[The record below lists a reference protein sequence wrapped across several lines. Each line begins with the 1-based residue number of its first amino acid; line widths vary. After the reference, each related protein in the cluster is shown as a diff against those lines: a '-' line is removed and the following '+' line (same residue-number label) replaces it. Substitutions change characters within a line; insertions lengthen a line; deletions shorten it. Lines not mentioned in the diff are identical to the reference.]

1 MLAAAARAFGELS
14 TPDFR
19 AVLFR
24 SLGLT
29 IALLVAVMVV
39 LQALF
44 ATLVVLP
51 GWLETAIQIIG
62 GLGLLIGS
70 VFLLAPITS
79 LIAGLYL
86 DDIAGEVERRTYPN
100 DPPGAELPILGSIW
114 IALKFTIVV
123 VLVNVLVLVML
134 LLPGVNVIAFFV
146 ANGYLLGREYFEL
159 AALRHLPAK
168 QVKALRKAH
177 RGRIFLSGLVIA
189 AMLAVPILNLLTPLF
204 ATAFMV
210 HTFKDLMAKR
220 ARRAARAGNTVSLG

>member
-1 MLAAAARAFGELS
+1 MLAAAIHAFRELF
-14 TPDFR
+14 TPQFR
-19 AVLFR
+19 AVLLR

-39 LQALF
+39 LQAMF

-70 VFLLAPITS
+70 VFLVAPITS

-86 DDIAGEVERRTYPN
+86 DRIASVVERRGYPN
-100 DPPGAELPILGSIW
+100 DPPGTELPALDSIW
-114 IALKFTIVV
+114 IALKFTLVV
-123 VLVNVLVLVML
+123 VLVNILVLVML
-134 LLPGVNVIAFFV
+134 LLPGVNVIAFFA

-159 AALRHLPAK
+159 AALRHLPPK

-177 RGRIFLSGLVIA
+177 RGRIFVSGLLIA
-189 AMLAVPILNLLTPLF
+189 AMIAVPVLNLLTPLF

-220 ARRAARAGNTVSLG
+220 ARRAARAGARVSLG

>member
-1 MLAAAARAFGELS
+1 MLAAAARAFGELF
-14 TPDFR
+14 TPEFR

-39 LQALF
+39 LQAAF
-44 ATLVVLP
+44 AVLVVLP

-86 DDIAGEVERRTYPN
+86 DHIAGEVERRYYPN

-114 IALKFTIVV
+114 IALKFTVAVI
-123 VLVNVLVLVML
+123 LVNILVLVML

-168 QVKALRKAH
+168 QVKALRKTH

-220 ARRAARAGNTVSLG
+220 AKRAARAGNTVSLG

>member
-1 MLAAAARAFGELS
+1 MLAAAARAFGELF
-14 TPDFR
+14 TPEFR

-159 AALRHLPAK
+159 AALRHLPAE

>member
-1 MLAAAARAFGELS
+1 MLASAVRAFRELF
-14 TPDFR
+14 TPEFR
-19 AVLFR
+19 AVLLR

-29 IALLVAVMVV
+29 IALLVLVMVV

-51 GWLETAIQIIG
+51 GWMETAIQIVG

-70 VFLLAPITS
+70 VFLVAPITS

-86 DDIAGEVERRTYPN
+86 DRIASEVERRSYPS
-100 DPPGAELPILGSIW
+100 DPPGTELPTLDSIW

-123 VLVNVLVLVML
+123 VLVNILVLVML

-177 RGRIFLSGLVIA
+177 KGRIFLSGLVIA
-189 AMLAVPILNLLTPLF
+189 GVLAVPVLNLLTPLF

-220 ARRAARAGNTVSLG
+220 AKRAARAGAAF

>member
-1 MLAAAARAFGELS
+1 MLAAAARAFRELF
-14 TPDFR
+14 TPEFR

>member
-1 MLAAAARAFGELS
+1 MLAAAGRAFGELF
-14 TPDFR
+14 TPEFR

-51 GWLETAIQIIG
+51 GWLETGIQIIG

-86 DDIAGEVERRTYPN
+86 DNIAGEVERRTYPN

-220 ARRAARAGNTVSLG
+220 AACAGNTVSLG

>member
-1 MLAAAARAFGELS
+1 MLAAAARAFRELF
-14 TPDFR
+14 TPEFR

-51 GWLETAIQIIG
+51 GWLEMAIQIIG

-86 DDIAGEVERRTYPN
+86 DEIASEVERRTYLN
-100 DPPGAELPILGSIW
+100 DPPGAALPTLDSIW

-123 VLVNVLVLVML
+123 VLVNILVLVML

-168 QVKALRKAH
+168 QVKALGKAH

-189 AMLAVPILNLLTPLF
+189 AMIAVPILNLLTPLF

-220 ARRAARAGNTVSLG
+220 AKRAARAEAAF

>member
-1 MLAAAARAFGELS
+1 MLASAVRAFRELF
-14 TPDFR
+14 TPEFR
-19 AVLFR
+19 AVLLR

-29 IALLVAVMVV
+29 IALLVVVMVV

-44 ATLVVLP
+44 ATLVALP

-86 DDIAGEVERRTYPN
+86 DRIASEVERRSYPN
-100 DPPGAELPILGSIW
+100 DPPGAELPALGSIW

-123 VLVNVLVLVML
+123 VLVNILVLVML

-189 AMLAVPILNLLTPLF
+189 AMISVPILNLLTPLF

-220 ARRAARAGNTVSLG
+220 ASRAARAGAAA